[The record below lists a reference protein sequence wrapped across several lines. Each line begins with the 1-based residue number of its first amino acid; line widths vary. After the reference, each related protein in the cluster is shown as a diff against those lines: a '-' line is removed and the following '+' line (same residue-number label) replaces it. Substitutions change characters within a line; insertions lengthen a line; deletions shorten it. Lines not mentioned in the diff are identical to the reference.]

1 MINTEALGISIDD
14 LYTDQ
19 TNQTTTN
26 TATSATDNI
35 LINLARME
43 RESNTE
49 IYESLDQ
56 VNYCQ
61 YNTNTNTNINTTPNT
76 TTLIIDERQHSSDIT
91 TRNHIIIT
99 TGIIYILNDNR
110 SI

>member
-1 MINTEALGISIDD
+1 MLLQGIHTIIIIIYHTNTIISVSIVAKRSLSLPSGLGQRLSIINTEALGINIDD

-19 TNQTTTN
+19 TNQTATN
-26 TATSATDNI
+26 TTTTTSDNI

-56 VNYCQ
+56 VNYYHYQ
-61 YNTNTNTNINTTPNT
+61 
-76 TTLIIDERQHSSDIT
+76 
-91 TRNHIIIT
+91 
-99 TGIIYILNDNR
+99 
-110 SI
+110 